1 MERTQQRSVL
11 GSVAKGLFFTALT
24 GAMMAGIFMFV
35 TPAIMG
41 AVGIAAEGAVGG
53 LASVGISTG
62 IFGGL
67 VQGYLAVSHNMR
79 SRRDAHTTM
88 RGGDAA
94 ITAASSGL
102 ITQAVSRGVSSPTI
116 AAEHAHGTEH
126 GANETTH
133 WRNHV
138 GKSADLKT
146 RLDRIA
152 ARDNMSHTD
161 RLAEDRARAVQAGQQ
176 LV

>member
-11 GSVAKGLFFTALT
+11 GSIAKGLFFTALT

-35 TPAIMG
+35 TPALMG
-41 AVGIAAEGAVGG
+41 AAGIAAEGAMGG
-53 LASVGISTG
+53 LISVGLSTG

-79 SRRDAHTTM
+79 NRREGHTTM
-88 RGGDAA
+88 RGSDAA
-94 ITAASSGL
+94 ITAASTNL
-102 ITQAVSRGVSSPTI
+102 IQPQLSRGVSAPTI
-116 AAEHAHGTEH
+116 AAEHAQGHEQQVSTQ
-126 GANETTH
+126 
-133 WRNHV
+133 WRDRV
-138 GKSADLKT
+138 GHSADLQS

-152 ARDNMSHTD
+152 ARDNVSHTA
-161 RLAEDRARAVQAGQQ
+161 RLDEDRARAVQAGQQ